1 MVAEYGLGLPRET
14 QMPHETANLWK
25 LTREYV
31 THAAIGGAIL
41 LLTGFV
47 PEEFLVHLLS
57 GLHVSEGAVHLWSI
71 GIDIR
76 IVAVIVGMCIIVG
89 DLVLRRRVVPSFAE
103 GAARIEA
110 TGAAPLTEHAATPM
124 PPVRY
129 CTTKDGVHLAYA
141 VHGDGPALVFVG
153 HWFGHLTWDWEY
165 PSRRRF
171 FERLGRGRTLLRYD
185 ARGNG
190 LSDRKIDKI
199 SHEIWV
205 SDLETVVDAAGLGRF
220 ALIGLSQ
227 TVPVAITYAFRH
239 PERVTHLIVY
249 GGFALGWK
257 HLPAAERDQ
266 QIAMNELTRVG
277 WDRDNPAFRQM
288 WTTQFMPSAPKEAFD
303 GFTEM
308 GRRYTTGQAVAR
320 HMEATGDINIVS
332 QLPLVTVPTL
342 VLHARDD
349 QRVPFENSQQIA
361 AEIPG
366 ARLVALPGNNHIPL
380 QGHAAYEQMFTE
392 IDRFL
397 RN

>member
-1 MVAEYGLGLPRET
+1 MHPET
-14 QMPHETANLWK
+14 GKLWK
-25 LTREYV
+25 TTREYV
-31 THAAIGGAIL
+31 THAAIGGVIL

-47 PEEFLVHLLS
+47 PEEFLVHLLTDV
-57 GLHVSEGAVHLWSI
+57 HVSEGAIHLWSI

-76 IVAVIVGMCIIVG
+76 IVAVMVGVCIIVG
-89 DLVLRRRVVPSFAE
+89 DLVVRRRMAVSYAGGGGSATASASAGVERNGVVP
-103 GAARIEA
+103 
-110 TGAAPLTEHAATPM
+110 TTEHASTPM

-129 CTTKDGVHLAYA
+129 CTTKDGIHLAYA
-141 VHGDGPALVFVG
+141 IHGDGPALVFVG
-153 HWFGHLTWDWEY
+153 HWFGHLTLDWEY

-185 ARGNG
+185 SRGNG

-199 SHEIWV
+199 SHAAWV

-220 ALIGLSQ
+220 AIIGLSQ
-227 TVPVAITYAFRH
+227 TVPVAITYAVQH

-249 GGFALGWK
+249 GGYALGWK
-257 HLPAAERDQ
+257 HFSTAERDQ
-266 QIAMNELTRVG
+266 QIAMNELTRVA

-303 GFTEM
+303 AFTEM
-308 GRRYTTGQAVAR
+308 GRRYTTGEAVAR
-320 HMEATGDINIVS
+320 HMEATGDVNIVS
-332 QLPLVTVPTL
+332 QLPLLTVPTL

-349 QRVPFENSQQIA
+349 QRVPFECSQQIA
-361 AEIPG
+361 AGIPG
-366 ARLVALPGNNHIPL
+366 ARLVALPGNNHIPI
-380 QGHAAYEQMFTE
+380 QGDAAYEQMFTE

>member
-1 MVAEYGLGLPRET
+1 MPQET
-14 QMPHETANLWK
+14 LKLWK
-25 LTREYV
+25 MTREYV

-57 GLHVSEGAVHLWSI
+57 DVHVSEGALHLWNI

-89 DLVLRRRVVPSFAE
+89 DLVLRRRVVPSFAGSSASVE
-103 GAARIEA
+103 AKGAS
-110 TGAAPLTEHAATPM
+110 PLTEPAAAPM

-129 CTTKDGVHLAYA
+129 CTAKDGIHLAYA
-141 VHGDGPALVFVG
+141 IHGDGPALVFVG

-205 SDLETVVDAAGLGRF
+205 SDLETVADAAGLGRF
-220 ALIGLSQ
+220 AVMGLSQ
-227 TVPVAITYAFRH
+227 TVPVAITYAVRH
-239 PERVTHLIVY
+239 PERVTQLIVY
-249 GGFALGWK
+249 GGYAQGWK
-257 HLPAAERDQ
+257 HLSAAERDQ

-277 WDRDNPAFRQM
+277 WDRDSPAFRQM
-288 WTTQFMPSAPKEAFD
+288 WTTQFMSSAPKEAFD
-303 GFTEM
+303 AFTEM
-308 GRRYTTGQAVAR
+308 GRRYTTGEAVAR
-320 HMEATGDINIVS
+320 HMEATGDIDIVS
-332 QLPLVTVPTL
+332 QLSLVTAPTL

-349 QRVPFENSQQIA
+349 QRAPFENSQKIA

-366 ARLVALPGNNHIPL
+366 ARLVALPGNNHIPI
-380 QGHAAYEQMFTE
+380 QGDAAYEQMFAE

>member
-1 MVAEYGLGLPRET
+1 MPPET
-14 QMPHETANLWK
+14 VKLWK
-25 LTREYV
+25 MTREYV
-31 THAAIGGAIL
+31 THAAIGGAVL

-57 GLHVSEGAVHLWSI
+57 DVHVSEGAVHLWSI
-71 GIDIR
+71 GIDVR

-89 DLVLRRRVVPSFAE
+89 DLVLRRRTVLGFAGDPVNDSAK
-103 GAARIEA
+103 GAV
-110 TGAAPLTEHAATPM
+110 PLTEHAATPM

-129 CTTKDGVHLAYA
+129 CATKDGIHLAYA
-141 VHGDGPALVFVG
+141 IHGDGPALVYVG
-153 HWFGHLTWDWEY
+153 HWFGHLTLDWEY
-165 PSRRRF
+165 PTRRSF

-185 ARGNG
+185 SRGNG
-190 LSDRKIDKI
+190 LSDRKIDKV
-199 SHEIWV
+199 SHGTWV

-220 ALIGLSQ
+220 AVIGLSQ
-227 TVPVAITYAFRH
+227 TVPVAITYAVRH

-249 GGFALGWK
+249 GGYALGWK
-257 HLPAAERDQ
+257 HFSAAERDQ
-266 QIAMNELTRVG
+266 QIAMNELTRIG

-303 GFTEM
+303 AFTEV
-308 GRRYTTGQAVAR
+308 GRRYTTGEAVAR
-320 HMEATGDINIVS
+320 HMEAAGDVNIVS
-332 QLPLVTVPTL
+332 ELPLVTVPTL

-349 QRVPFENSQQIA
+349 QRVPFEASQHIA

-380 QGHAAYEQMFTE
+380 QGDAAYEQMFAE